1 MKISSK
7 NIIIF
12 VIFSLLIFTTNS
24 YGNTSSEF
32 INNIAEKASKIL
44 SSKETNDLKIQQLT
58 KIAKDSSDIDGIGLY
73 MLGKHRKKLNEE
85 QKNEYKEI
93 FRTYFLKYFS
103 NTLVEY
109 KEARI
114 VVISEEV
121 KNEKYT
127 IVNSKLLATSNR
139 PEISIDWRV
148 YTKDTTKPLIRDL
161 VIEGVSLARAQ
172 KEEFNSIIMN
182 NNGDVRALFSSIKKF
197 NNK

>member
-32 INNIAEKASKIL
+32 INNIAEKTSKIL

-85 QKNEYKEI
+85 QKNEYKKI

-172 KEEFNSIIMN
+172 KEEFNSIIAN
-182 NNGDVRALFSSIKKF
+182 NNGDVNALIKNLKEF
-197 NNK
+197 NNR

>member
-12 VIFSLLIFTTNS
+12 IIFSLLIFTTNS

-44 SSKETNDLKIQQLT
+44 SSKDTNDLKIQQLT

-172 KEEFNSIIMN
+172 KEEFNSIITN
-182 NNGDVRALFSSIKKF
+182 NNGDVNALIKNLKEF
-197 NNK
+197 NNR

>member
-73 MLGKHRKKLNEE
+73 MLGKHRKKLKEE

-148 YTKDTTKPLIRDL
+148 YTKDTTIPLIRDL

-172 KEEFNSIIMN
+172 KEEFNSIIAN
-182 NNGDVRALFSSIKKF
+182 NNGDVNALIKNLKEF
-197 NNK
+197 NNR

>member
-12 VIFSLLIFTTNS
+12 IIFSLLIFTTNS
-24 YGNTSSEF
+24 YGATSSEF

-44 SSKETNDLKIQQLT
+44 SSKETNDLKIRQLT
-58 KIAKDSSDIDGIGLY
+58 EIAQNSSDIDGIGLY
-73 MLGKHRKKLNEE
+73 MLGKHRKRLTEE

-114 VVISEEV
+114 VVISEEI
-121 KNEKYT
+121 KNAKYT
-127 IVNSKLLATSNR
+127 IVKSKLLATSNR

-172 KEEFNSIIMN
+172 KEEFNSIISN
-182 NNGDVRALFSSIKKF
+182 NNGDVNALIKNLKEF
-197 NNK
+197 NKR

>member
-12 VIFSLLIFTTNS
+12 IIFSLLIFTTNS
-24 YGNTSSEF
+24 YGATSSEF

-44 SSKETNDLKIQQLT
+44 SSKETNDLKIRQLT
-58 KIAKDSSDIDGIGLY
+58 EIAQNSSDIDGIGLY
-73 MLGKHRKKLNEE
+73 MLGKHRKRLTEE

-114 VVISEEV
+114 VVISEEI
-121 KNEKYT
+121 KNAKYT
-127 IVNSKLLATSNR
+127 IVKSKLLATSNR

-172 KEEFNSIIMN
+172 KEEFNSIISN
-182 NNGDVRALFSSIKKF
+182 NN
-197 NNK
+197 

>member
-12 VIFSLLIFTTNS
+12 IIFSLLIFTTNS

-172 KEEFNSIIMN
+172 KEEFNSIIAN
-182 NNGDVRALFSSIKKF
+182 NNGDVNALIKNLKEF
-197 NNK
+197 NNR

>member
-172 KEEFNSIIMN
+172 KEEFNSIITN
-182 NNGDVRALFSSIKKF
+182 NNGDVNALIKNLKEF
-197 NNK
+197 NNR

>member
-114 VVISEEV
+114 VVISEEI

-127 IVNSKLLATSNR
+127 IVKSKLLATSNR

-172 KEEFNSIIMN
+172 KEEFNSIITN
-182 NNGDVRALFSSIKKF
+182 NNGDVNALIKNLKEF
-197 NNK
+197 NNR

>member
-85 QKNEYKEI
+85 QKNEYKEMVKV
-93 FRTYFLKYFS
+93 LKEQQENLQNES
-103 NTLVEY
+103 
-109 KEARI
+109 
-114 VVISEEV
+114 SEE
-121 KNEKYT
+121 N
-127 IVNSKLLATSNR
+127 
-139 PEISIDWRV
+139 
-148 YTKDTTKPLIRDL
+148 
-161 VIEGVSLARAQ
+161 VSL
-172 KEEFNSIIMN
+172 EEVSESENQESETNNDDSEASNS
-182 NNGDVRALFSSIKKF
+182 
-197 NNK
+197 

>member
-172 KEEFNSIIMN
+172 KEEFNSIIAN
-182 NNGDVRALFSSIKKF
+182 NNGDVNALIKNLREF
-197 NNK
+197 NNR

>member
-12 VIFSLLIFTTNS
+12 IIFSLLIFTTNS

-58 KIAKDSSDIDGIGLY
+58 KIAKDSSDIEGIGLY
-73 MLGKHRKKLNEE
+73 MLGKHRKKLTEE

-93 FRTYFLKYFS
+93 FRKYFLKYFS

-172 KEEFNSIIMN
+172 KEEFNSIIAN
-182 NNGDVRALFSSIKKF
+182 NNGDVNALIKNLKEF
-197 NNK
+197 NNR

>member
-172 KEEFNSIIMN
+172 KEEFNSIIAN
-182 NNGDVRALFSSIKKF
+182 NNGDVNALIKNLKEF
-197 NNK
+197 NNR

>member
-12 VIFSLLIFTTNS
+12 IIFSLLIFTTNS

-114 VVISEEV
+114 VVISEEI

-127 IVNSKLLATSNR
+127 IVKSKLLATSNR

-172 KEEFNSIIMN
+172 KEEFNSIIAN
-182 NNGDVRALFSSIKKF
+182 NNGDVNALIKNLKEF
-197 NNK
+197 NNR

>member
-12 VIFSLLIFTTNS
+12 IIFSLLIFTTNS

-44 SSKETNDLKIQQLT
+44 SSKDTNDLKIQQLT

-114 VVISEEV
+114 VVISEEI

-127 IVNSKLLATSNR
+127 IVKSKLLATSNR

-172 KEEFNSIIMN
+172 KEEFNSIITN
-182 NNGDVRALFSSIKKF
+182 NNGDVNALIKNLKEF
-197 NNK
+197 NNR